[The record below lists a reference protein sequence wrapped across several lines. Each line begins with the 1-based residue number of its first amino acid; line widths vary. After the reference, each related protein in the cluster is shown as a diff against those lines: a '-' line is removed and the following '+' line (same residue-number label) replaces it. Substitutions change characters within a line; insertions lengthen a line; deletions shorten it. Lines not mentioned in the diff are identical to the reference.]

1 MQQIKIEK
9 RITEE
14 LDGIRKLAA
23 LLPPGKANALINK
36 CNKISGYAR
45 KAQGMVD
52 APVGVLFPR
61 PVHADY
67 DARTQEDMAAQAK
80 CKEAVFQA
88 MKAGRKISIDNSREF
103 KVGEM
108 HTVVCCIRKDID
120 RKDLPWIMC
129 DEWVRLAGRRPFK
142 NYWLIPKDEIE

>member
-45 KAQGMVD
+45 KAQGMAD

-108 HTVVCCIRKDID
+108 HNVVCCIRKDID
-120 RKDLPWIMC
+120 RKDLPWIC
-129 DEWVRLAGRRPFK
+129 ATSGSAWPGAGRSRTTG
-142 NYWLIPKDEIE
+142 

>member
-52 APVGVLFPR
+52 APVGVLFPQ
-61 PVHADY
+61 PVHAGY

-80 CKEAVFQA
+80 CNE
-88 MKAGRKISIDNSREF
+88 GRTEDKHRQ
-103 KVGEM
+103 
-108 HTVVCCIRKDID
+108 
-120 RKDLPWIMC
+120 LPR
-129 DEWVRLAGRRPFK
+129 V
-142 NYWLIPKDEIE
+142 